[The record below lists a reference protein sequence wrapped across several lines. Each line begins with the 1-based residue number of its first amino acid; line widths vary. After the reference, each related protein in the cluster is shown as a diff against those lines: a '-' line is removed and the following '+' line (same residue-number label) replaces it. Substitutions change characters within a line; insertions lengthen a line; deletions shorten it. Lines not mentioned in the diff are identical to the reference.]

1 MNVAMLL
8 AEGAAAAPT
17 IDLSNVD
24 FTGLTS
30 AITGMVPA
38 IMPVVVSV
46 LGIRKAISFMMSC
59 IRGC

>member
-8 AEGAAAAPT
+8 AEGAASTPI
-17 IDLSNVD
+17 IDLTGVD
-24 FTGLTS
+24 FSGLTA